1 MYPGIK
7 LPRVQGK
14 EYEEFIEE
22 FMQAVTHKWGKQVLI
37 QFEDFGNHNAFKVLD
52 TILRFFFYICSY
64 QGRGANDYMRT
75 F

>member
-22 FMQAVTHKWGKQVLI
+22 FMQAVTHKWGKQTLI
-37 QFEDFGNHNAFKVLD
+37 QFEDFGNHNAFKVPVQFSSLL
-52 TILRFFFYICSY
+52 TLLNSY
-64 QGRGANDYMRT
+64 CESTRT
-75 F
+75 VT

>member
-52 TILRFFFYICSY
+52 TLLRFSFIFVVTAKVQESIFDL
-64 QGRGANDYMRT
+64 QR
-75 F
+75 